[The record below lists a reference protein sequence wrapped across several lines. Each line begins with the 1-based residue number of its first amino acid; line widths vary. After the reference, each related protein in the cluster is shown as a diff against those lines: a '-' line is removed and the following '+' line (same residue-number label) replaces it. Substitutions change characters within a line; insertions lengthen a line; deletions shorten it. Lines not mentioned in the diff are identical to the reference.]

1 MIDKKFNSYVIGED
15 SNIQKALNKLNK
27 NQDKC
32 LIVLSAKGKLLGTLT
47 DGDVRRS
54 LINGINFSQSIKK
67 IYYKRPFYIKKKIG
81 EKIKKN
87 IPKNIFKNY
96 KIIPI
101 VNGKK
106 QLVDVFSKNLN
117 KLGKDFKFKSK
128 IFDKEIPVVI
138 MAGGEG
144 KRLLPHTAIIPKP
157 LIPYNGKSM
166 IEHIIEQFKNY
177 FFNSFILTLNYKS
190 KLMEAYFSS
199 EKLKTKIKFIHEK
212 TPLGTAGSL
221 KKLNIKKSNNF
232 FVVNCDSL
240 IRCDYNSLVNYH
252 LENKYDL
259 TVVVT
264 KKTEIFNYGSCEV
277 NKKGNLININEKP
290 KTTFLANTGFYLI
303 NSSIIKL
310 IKKNE
315 NLGMNTLIERCI
327 KKKYK
332 VGVFPIQ
339 DSEWHD
345 LGNWGKFKDISI

>member
-1 MIDKKFNSYVIGED
+1 MKKSIFDIYTIKENSSIENSLFKLDKSK
-15 SNIQKALNKLNK
+15 
-27 NQDKC
+27 DKC
-32 LIVLSAKGKLLGTLT
+32 LVVTNSKQRLLGTLT
-47 DGDVRRS
+47 DGDVRRA
-54 LINGINFSQSIKK
+54 LINGIDFSHSIKN
-67 IYYKRPFYIKKKIG
+67 IYNKRPFYIKK
-81 EKIKKN
+81 ENNKN
-87 IPKNIFKNY
+87 IIKGVPRNIFENY

-101 VNGKK
+101 VNKKK
-106 QLVDVFSKNLN
+106 QLVDIFSKNLN

-144 KRLLPHTAIIPKP
+144 RRLLPHTAIIPKP

-166 IEHIIEQFKNY
+166 IEHIIERFKNY
-177 FFNSFILTLNYKS
+177 FFNSFILTLNYKR

-199 EKLKTKIKFIHEK
+199 KKLKTKIKFIHEK

-221 KKLNIKKSNNF
+221 KKLDIKKNDNF

-252 LENKYDL
+252 FENKYDL

-277 NKKGNLININEKP
+277 NQKGNLIKIKEKP
-290 KTTFLANTGFYLI
+290 ETTFLANTGFYLM
-303 NSSIIKL
+303 SSSVIKL

-315 NLGMNTLIERCI
+315 SLGMNTLIERCI

-332 VGVFPIQ
+332 IGVFPIQ
-339 DSEWHD
+339 DSEWQD